1 MLYLIKYFNI
11 KYYIKLQMDKIP
23 SICKW
28 NCKVASDWPKG
39 PLNRPRAQDNL
50 QS

>member
-28 NCKVASDWPKG
+28 NSKVAES
-39 PLNRPRAQDNL
+39 RCTVASCQFV
-50 QS
+50 